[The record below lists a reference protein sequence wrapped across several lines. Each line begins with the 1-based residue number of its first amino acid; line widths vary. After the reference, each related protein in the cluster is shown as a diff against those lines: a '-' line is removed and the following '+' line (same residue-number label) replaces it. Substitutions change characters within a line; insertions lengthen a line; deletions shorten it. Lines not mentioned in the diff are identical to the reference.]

1 MADAPEYDAII
12 IGGGFFGCSLALH
25 LRRTRDWKV
34 VILEAYSDLMQR
46 ASYVNQAR
54 VHNGYHYPRS
64 ILTGLRSRVNF
75 PRFAED
81 FPECVTGD
89 LDAYYA
95 VARRFSNVTASQFAL
110 FCERIRAPI
119 APAPTWVRSLFNP
132 ELVEDVFRVTEYAF
146 DSTKLKARMRESL
159 DAAGVEIRFATEARV
174 VSRLEAGAL
183 EVDCNAQ
190 GSGCRLSARQV
201 FNCTYARVNKLLDAS
216 DLPIIPVKQEIA
228 EIPLIEVPEELENL
242 AVTIMCG
249 PFFSVM
255 PFPARALKSLY
266 HVRYTL
272 HGSWHDRPDSSYLDP
287 YEVLPSLQKQTH
299 YAYML
304 KDAIRYMPCLSEARH
319 VDSLWEVRTVLPRS
333 ESDDSRPILFV
344 KDHGLEN
351 LTTIVGAKIDNVYD
365 MIESELLL

>member
-1 MADAPEYDAII
+1 MADAPEYDAIV

-25 LRRTRDWKV
+25 LRRARDWKV
-34 VILEAYSDLMQR
+34 VILEARSDLMQR
-46 ASYVNQAR
+46 ASYANQAR

-75 PRFAED
+75 PRFVED

-95 VARRFSNVTASQFAL
+95 VARRFSNVTASQFTL
-110 FCERIRAPI
+110 FCDRIRAPI
-119 APAPTWVRSLFNP
+119 SRAPKWVRNLFNP

-146 DSTKLKARMRESL
+146 DSSKLKARIRESL

-174 VSRLEAGAL
+174 VSRLEAGTL
-183 EVDCNAQ
+183 EVDSNAQ
-190 GSGCRLSARQV
+190 GLGCRLSAQQV

-216 DLPIIPVKQEIA
+216 GLPIIPVKQEIT

-249 PFFSVM
+249 PFFSIM

-272 HGSWHDRPDSSYLDP
+272 HGSWHDRPGAPYLDP
-287 YEVLPSLQKQTH
+287 YQALSSLQKQTH
-299 YAYML
+299 YAYMA
-304 KDAIRYMPCLSEARH
+304 KDATRYMPCLSKARH

-333 ESDDSRPILFV
+333 ETDDSRPILFV

-365 MIESELLL
+365 MIESDLLL